1 MFMQHFWRDVYH
13 LSVLFFIDARCQ
25 NPKPETQNPKPK
37 TQNPKPKTQNPKP
50 KTQNPKPETQNSEL
64 YPKTQEVT
72 YGKSRCYHRPR
83 RRHPAGE

>member
-25 NPKPETQNPKPK
+25 TQNPKPK
-37 TQNPKPKTQNPKP
+37 
-50 KTQNPKPETQNSEL
+50 TQNSEL